1 MNNYK
6 IIAMIPARMGS
17 KRIPK
22 KNVRFLAGKPLIQ
35 YPIDLAL
42 QNKSLESVWV
52 NTESKELGEL
62 CVKMG
67 ANFHH
72 RPKELAVDSA
82 TNRDFTYEFLKD
94 HECDYVI
101 MINPTS
107 PALRGETL
115 DNFIN
120 YINDNSY
127 DTILS
132 VVSYKSESYFRGQR
146 INFDGLD
153 KINSQY
159 LDPVEIV
166 VWALTAWKRKTF
178 INLNE
183 KGICPIFGGN
193 VGRFYIPKDESA
205 DIDNEEDWN
214 IAEAAIMAR
223 KERITKEV
231 KYLI

>member
-1 MNNYK
+1 MNKYK

-35 YPIDLAL
+35 YSIDLAL
-42 QNKSLESVWV
+42 KNKSIESVWV
-52 NTESKELGEL
+52 NTESKKLGEL
-62 CVKMG
+62 CAKMG

-72 RPKELAVDSA
+72 RPKELAIDTA
-82 TNRDFTYEFLKD
+82 TNRDFTYEFLKH

-107 PALRGETL
+107 PALRKETL
-115 DNFIN
+115 NDFIN
-120 YINDNSY
+120 YINDNSF
-127 DTILS
+127 DTVLS
-132 VVSYKSESYFRGQR
+132 VVPYKAEGYFQGQR

-153 KINSQY
+153 KINSQF

-166 VWALTAWKRKTF
+166 VWALTAWKRETF
-178 INLNE
+178 IDLNE
-183 KGICPIFGGN
+183 KSICPVFGGN
-193 VGRFYIPKDESA
+193 VGRFFIPKDESA
-205 DIDNEEDWN
+205 DIDTEEDWN

-223 KERITKEV
+223 RDKIVKEV